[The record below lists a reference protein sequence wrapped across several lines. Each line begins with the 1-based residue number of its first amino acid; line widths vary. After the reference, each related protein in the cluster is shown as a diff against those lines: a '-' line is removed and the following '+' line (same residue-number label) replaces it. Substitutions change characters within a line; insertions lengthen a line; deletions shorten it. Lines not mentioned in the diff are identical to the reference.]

1 MTQDDRGRLV
11 ALRKAEKKIIT
22 QQQAAGELGLSVR
35 HVKRWCTG
43 CGGKHRTGGSMW
55 KWNVRR
61 CRSCPA
67 KCIEDLGQR

>member
-35 HVKRWCTG
+35 QVKRQEKRLVRALR
-43 CGGKHRTGGSMW
+43 KHFYFASRGTFLLCLDKEFHS
-55 KWNVRR
+55 
-61 CRSCPA
+61 
-67 KCIEDLGQR
+67 